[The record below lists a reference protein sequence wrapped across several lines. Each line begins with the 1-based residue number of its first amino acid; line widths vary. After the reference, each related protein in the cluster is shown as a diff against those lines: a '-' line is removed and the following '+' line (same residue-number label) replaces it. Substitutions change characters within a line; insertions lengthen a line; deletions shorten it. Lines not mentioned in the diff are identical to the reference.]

1 MKGWY
6 AKFINRNDMLN
17 SIPEQLA
24 DARGQGRGE
33 GCGECCVEGRAEGSE
48 EGFVS
53 YVILSKVEGFFP

>member
-24 DARGQGRGE
+24 DARGQGRRG
-33 GCGECCVEGRAEGSE
+33 GRVECRAEGRE